1 MSEKISEK
9 IIENKF
15 NDDYINFE
23 FNNVNLGNL
32 SNKLKDTEYLNCS
45 NEYNGEWGYS
55 ISDWKDR
62 YKY

>member
-1 MSEKISEK
+1 MSEK

-15 NDDYINFE
+15 NNDYVNFE
-23 FNNVNLGNL
+23 FNNVNLGSL
-32 SNKLKDTEYLNCS
+32 SNKLKDDEFLNCS
-45 NEYNGEWGYS
+45 NEYNGDWGYS